1 MKSNLHSVAL
11 AVVLAAAS
19 LSSLAEPLAVEP
31 GTVSTHL
38 QRLRSVNAP
47 TSLGETVRVAIN
59 PQPLP
64 PRAPPREDRTHSAAP
79 DLSLAGGSPPVVV
92 DIWARLRFMG

>member
-1 MKSNLHSVAL
+1 MKSNVHSVAL
-11 AVVLAAAS
+11 ALVLAAAS
-19 LSSLAEPLAVEP
+19 LSSLANPVAVEP
-31 GTVSTHL
+31 ETVSADL
-38 QRLRSVNAP
+38 QRLPSVNAP

-64 PRAPPREDRTHSAAP
+64 PKAPPREDRTHSMAR

-92 DIWARLRFMG
+92 DIWARLRFIG

>member
-1 MKSNLHSVAL
+1 MKTNLHSVAL

-31 GTVSTHL
+31 GTVSADL
-38 QRLRSVNAP
+38 QRLPSVNAP

-64 PRAPPREDRTHSAAP
+64 PRAPPREDRTHSMAS
-79 DLSLAGGSPPVVV
+79 DLRLAGGPPTVI
-92 DIWARLRFMG
+92 DIWVRLRRMG